1 MLTISQSLS
10 TLVFYFEIQ
19 QRMRGRNRHVRCL
32 TPFIRRFVGNLVC
45 KAIHALRRAR
55 ICRAVLAGALD
66 SWPTAR
72 DSSVQQPDN
81 ARGRYFIVH
90 DQLCKL
96 MSRHVLAS
104 WTCFFFSGSLCWPS
118 CQAGETTN
126 LQPSNSAA
134 IALRY
139 KTAAFT
145 ASTSALTHALARFIQ
160 NQVHDSQRLGVAEAL
175 GRGLAWLRQVA
186 DSVAKRPTFEEV
198 RLLHIQVISV
208 AAG

>member
-1 MLTISQSLS
+1 
-10 TLVFYFEIQ
+10 
-19 QRMRGRNRHVRCL
+19 
-32 TPFIRRFVGNLVC
+32 
-45 KAIHALRRAR
+45 
-55 ICRAVLAGALD
+55 
-66 SWPTAR
+66 
-72 DSSVQQPDN
+72 
-81 ARGRYFIVH
+81 
-90 DQLCKL
+90 
-96 MSRHVLAS
+96 MSRHVPAS

-145 ASTSALTHALARFIQ
+145 ASASALTHALARFIQ

-208 AAG
+208 AAE